1 MSENKLQDKQ
11 HTDTKHK
18 HTLLY
23 KHSSTQNSLK
33 INKRQT
39 QEKKMQKI
47 IEIFRPYFLLY
58 VQFS

>member
-39 QEKKMQKI
+39 
-47 IEIFRPYFLLY
+47 
-58 VQFS
+58 